1 MSLDLHRA
9 APRRAP
15 TSIEMTLR
23 PPSRCLQ
30 VPSRPPSRMVA
41 HSRWRSRDT
50 PTEQSTEVEIYM
62 CHLDGGRGDSST
74 SIENSRR
81 RSNGYLDLRREFSTV
96 PPDLRRESST
106 VISTSIETSRRSP
119 PTSVEKS
126 KYFSTE
132 VGGSGSTSGIRGG
145 DGATSIGFA
154 RRQRCGRPSSAPAP
168 SLPPVRAP
176 RRPDTSTCSEHS
188 LSCWAGFV

>member
-119 PTSVEKS
+119 PTSVENKIFLDGGRAINLIS
-126 KYFSTE
+126 RRRSGGPLQRLDGGRAPPTNAVDGGRRGSSTE
-132 VGGSGSTSGIRGG
+132 VEMTG
-145 DGATSIGFA
+145 
-154 RRQRCGRPSSAPAP
+154 
-168 SLPPVRAP
+168 
-176 RRPDTSTCSEHS
+176 
-188 LSCWAGFV
+188 